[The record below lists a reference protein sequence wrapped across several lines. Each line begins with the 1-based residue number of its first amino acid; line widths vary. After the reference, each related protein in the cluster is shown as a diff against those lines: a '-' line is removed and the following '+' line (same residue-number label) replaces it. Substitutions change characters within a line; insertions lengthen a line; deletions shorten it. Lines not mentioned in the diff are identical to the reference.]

1 MIQPDDFPQ
10 ERNQTAPAGDDD
22 QAARRQPVSDSTAEP
37 RPTEQFDRD
46 WLGSIVR
53 PVLIVLMVSSVSIT
67 VLAFLRQYAPDMP
80 VGVRWSV
87 AGMGVLAAIIGVAT
101 TTWLAMPAQRLRRS
115 AGYRLAEIVLLMA
128 AARMILWLASGA
140 LPSPVLLLNDPLS
153 AFADGVFLFALVTI
167 LFTWYAAI
175 DFTDDLTRMALQP
188 DELWIN
194 QRANVR
200 FADSAR
206 PAPTN
211 RPAIL
216 RGFVVRWVSWGVVLI
231 LLASTLRMGIT
242 RPGFWGLTRMDVDPL
257 VVGAILLYFLL
268 GLLLISQGQLAVL
281 RARWTIDRLPTAPA
295 IVRNWPLYTFLV
307 ILVFG
312 VIAAFLPLGDT
323 YLLSVILGSILNIL
337 FGLVFLLF
345 RLITLAFLMLLS
357 LLPFSN
363 QDPQEEPPPPPTQNV
378 FEQPPTLLE
387 IPAWVSGA
395 FFWLSVVALL
405 GYAAYFY
412 FSDKDAS
419 MAWLRRIWMR
429 IVEQWRAIFGAAQQW
444 YRQRQ
449 QLADDEGVSSA
460 RSPAMQLLRRLMP
473 WRLLN
478 PEQRV
483 RFLYFQLLEHGE
495 KAEVGRL
502 PAETPARY
510 APRLESTIGATN
522 EDVQAIDELT
532 EAFIDVRYAGRQVES
547 QHTERL
553 RALWTKLRSKLVSK
567 DAEDQ
572 TS

>member
-1 MIQPDDFPQ
+1 MIQPDDFPK
-10 ERNQTAPAGDDD
+10 EGNRATSPGDGNQTV
-22 QAARRQPVSDSTAEP
+22 RRQHVNDSTTKL

-67 VLAFLRQYAPDMP
+67 VLAFLRQYALQMP

-115 AGYRLAEIVLLMA
+115 AGYRLAEIVLLIA

-140 LPSPVLLLNDPLS
+140 LPSPLLLLNDPLS
-153 AFADGVFLFALVTI
+153 AFADGIFLFALVTI

-211 RPAIL
+211 RTAIL
-216 RGFVVRWVSWGVVLI
+216 RGFVARWVSWGIVLI

-257 VVGAILLYFLL
+257 VVGAILLYFLI

-295 IVRNWPLYTFLV
+295 IIRNWPIYTFLV

-323 YLLSVILGSILNIL
+323 YLLSLILGAILNIL

-363 QDPQEEPPPPPTQNV
+363 QNPQEALPPPAQNV
-378 FEQPPTLLE
+378 FEQPPTVLA

-419 MAWLRRIWMR
+419 MAWLRRIWRR
-429 IVEQWRAIFGAAQQW
+429 IVEQWRALFGAAQHW

-449 QLADDEGVSSA
+449 QLADDESA
-460 RSPAMQLLRRLMP
+460 SPVKSPGMQLLRRLMP

-495 KAEVGRL
+495 KVKVGRL
-502 PAETPARY
+502 PAETPACY
-510 APRLESTIGATN
+510 APRLESTIDATN
-522 EDVQAIDELT
+522 EDVRAIDELT
-532 EAFIDVRYAGRQVES
+532 GAFIDVRYAGRQVES
-547 QHTERL
+547 QYTERL
-553 RALWTKLRSKLVSK
+553 RALWIQLRSKLVSK